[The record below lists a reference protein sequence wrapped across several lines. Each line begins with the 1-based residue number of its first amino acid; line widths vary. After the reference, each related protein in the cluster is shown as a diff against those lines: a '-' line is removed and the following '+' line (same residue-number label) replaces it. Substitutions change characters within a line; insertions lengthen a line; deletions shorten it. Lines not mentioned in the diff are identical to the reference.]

1 MPYRLLYMLPLFILY
16 STNFLYAEVK
26 RYGVIYPEGVTTHHH
41 DHVLLI
47 VAIII
52 VVGLLFAIF
61 RQLSLLRAH
70 KLKQQNN
77 IAELEA
83 MSVVINNMPI
93 LYMQAQVVCTHED
106 HKCLDLICTKL
117 NAYSAS
123 IGLSRDELIGK
134 SLSYIDL
141 SLSDA
146 IVNIVNDNFRE
157 KKEAEFTFY
166 FKKIDKY
173 FQIKMKCSS
182 TYGVI
187 NIFFV
192 DNTELNNMYNELAE
206 SNNQLSLALDV
217 ADLILWQ
224 VNIDRVVQIFDSY
237 KVQTHNGKKYIDKG
251 YVSEYYQDS
260 MDRINKEDLPLF
272 KREMTKLLQGV
283 INKMRVEV
291 RLTRLIEGE
300 NVERWCELICIVDK
314 YDENNHPKS
323 VMGLSVDIDDRKTNE
338 LELIKAKNRAEESN
352 RLKSAFLANMSHE
365 IRTPL
370 NAIIGFSQVLA
381 SATNDEDRQ
390 SYIDI
395 IEKNNELLLQLIN
408 DVLDLSKIE
417 AGVIEFNNSK
427 VNIRDLLYEAA
438 AITRSKNNNPYVDI
452 IFDENAPKIYV
463 TTDYNRVMQIVTNLL
478 NNALKFTDSGHI
490 MLGYKKKDNN
500 LYIFVEDTGIGI
512 PEDKLVDVFERFTK
526 LNSFKQGTGLGLSIC
541 RTLVQ
546 KLGGTIDVSSEE
558 GKGAKFW
565 FTLPLENRVA

>member
-1 MPYRLLYMLPLFILY
+1 MPYRLLFLSSLFILY

-41 DHVLLI
+41 DHLLLI
-47 VAIII
+47 IAVII
-52 VVGLLFAIF
+52 VLFLLFAIY

-77 IAELEA
+77 IADLED

-93 LYMQAQVVCTHED
+93 LYMQVKVMCTPED
-106 HKCLDLICTKL
+106 HKCLELICTKL

-123 IGLSRDELIGK
+123 IGLSHDEVIGK
-134 SLSYIDL
+134 SLSYIDQ
-141 SLSDA
+141 SLNDA

-157 KKEAEFTFY
+157 KKEAAFTFY

-173 FQIKMKCSS
+173 FQIKMNSCYR
-182 TYGVI
+182 YGVI

-206 SNNQLSLALDV
+206 SNNQLSLALDF

-224 VNIDRVVQIFDSY
+224 VNMDHVVHIFDSY
-237 KVQTHNGKKYIDKG
+237 KIQTRYGKKYIDKG
-251 YVSEYYQDS
+251 YVSEYCD
-260 MDRINKEDLPLF
+260 DAIERINKEDLPLF
-272 KREMTKLLQGV
+272 KGEMNKLLDGT

-291 RLTRLIEGE
+291 RLTRIIDGE
-300 NVERWCELICIVDK
+300 SMERWRELISIVDQ
-314 YDENNHPKS
+314 YDENNKPKS
-323 VMGLSVDIDDRKTNE
+323 VMGLSIDIEDRKRNE
-338 LELIKAKNRAEESN
+338 LELINAKNRAEESN

-381 SATNDEDRQ
+381 SVTNDEDRQ

-395 IEKNNELLLQLIN
+395 IEKNNELLLQLID

-452 IFDENAPKIYV
+452 IFDGNTPTIYV

-500 LYIFVEDTGIGI
+500 LYVFVEDTGIGI
-512 PEDKLVDVFERFTK
+512 PEDKLGDVFERFTK
-526 LNSFKQGTGLGLSIC
+526 LNNFKQGTGLGLSIC

-546 KLGGTIDVSSEE
+546 KLGGTIDVSSAE

-565 FTLPLENRVA
+565 FTLPLK